1 MIKLFKVVLFIFA
14 TITLTS
20 KEELKETDFLS
31 NSRQLIYEG
40 IRSGEGY
47 FSQDGRYLIFQS
59 ERIDDNPFYQI
70 FMLDFETGDINQIS
84 NGTGKTTCAFI
95 QKDEKG
101 KILYS
106 STHLDPK
113 AKDKQKEEFDIRASS
128 TKRRYA
134 WDYDITMDIFVS
146 NFDGSNPKQLTSEIG
161 YDAEA
166 SFSPDGK
173 KILFASNRDGYNRKL
188 SEQEQKQLE
197 FDPSYFCELYIM
209 DSDGS
214 NLKRLTNQ
222 PGYDGGPFFSPDGK
236 RVIWRRFTP
245 DGHQADVFTMNIDG
259 TDLRQITGF
268 ESMSWAPYYHPSGE
282 YIAFASNKYG
292 YGNFEVF
299 IVDKLGEKE
308 PVRITNTEGFD
319 GLPVFHPEGE
329 KLVWTSSR
337 TSNGKAQLF
346 MANWNHKEA
355 LKALANAP
363 KRSSNKKVTN
373 TGAIKSDEISSKVKY
388 LSSDE
393 LEGRFTGSE
402 GIRLAADFIVS
413 DLKQFDLKPLK
424 GFSDFRVPFEYTSDI
439 SISKSDNFISTV
451 SSTGNETKLIP
462 GSEFMPLAS
471 TDNGDFNSDLIFAGF
486 GIKTNED
493 SELKFNS
500 FADLDVKD
508 KIVMMLD
515 DMPSNLDN
523 DQQKALT
530 RYSSRM
536 YKTLTARELGAEGII
551 FISERSKI
559 TKPKDIRMNIKS
571 GMYLAEITETAAGRL
586 LNTDFTKIKEKVDN
600 YNPHEKSSFDP
611 KLSIKGNFKVE
622 KVQSTDNNIVGVVY
636 ADNSDEYV
644 VIGGHYDHLGYGDGG
659 SLADDEHSN
668 QIHNGAD
675 DNASGTTVVMELA
688 EYYAQ
693 LKKDNPKA
701 IKKNLVFA
709 FWSGEELGLLGSSEF
724 MDEVEEKGLKFH
736 SYLNYDMVGMLKDN
750 KLSMQGAGSAENWRK
765 LIEKKNILA
774 GFNIGISDDPYLPTD
789 ATSFYKKG
797 IPVIAFFTNL
807 HDNYHRPS
815 DDVENLNIDG
825 MERIAKFSTK
835 IIDEIQTGKTEIQYK
850 KVEMSSKTNV
860 RGFAVY
866 LGTIPDYV
874 ADVEGVKLS
883 GVRGGGPAE
892 KAGLKAEDIIV
903 QLGDT
908 EIKNIYDY
916 TNVLADLKAGLE
928 YRIDIERDGKL
939 VSLTIIPGSK

>member
-1 MIKLFKVVLFIFA
+1 MKNLIGISLLALFSIGLAAKD
-14 TITLTS
+14 
-20 KEELKETDFLS
+20 LKETDFLS

-40 IRSGEGY
+40 ARSGEGY

-95 QKDEKG
+95 QNSNNG
-101 KILYS
+101 KVLYS
-106 STHLDPK
+106 STHLDPQ
-113 AKDKQKEEFDIRASS
+113 AKDKQKEEFEIRASS

-134 WDYDITMDIFVS
+134 WDYDITMDVFIAD
-146 NFDGSNPKQLTSEIG
+146 FDGQYPKQLTKEEG

-173 KILFASNRDGYNRKL
+173 KILFASNRSAYNREL
-188 SEQEQKQLE
+188 SEKEQKQLE

-209 DSDGS
+209 DADGS
-214 NLKRLTNQ
+214 NVKRLTDN

-236 RVIWRRFTP
+236 KVIWRRFTS
-245 DGHQADVFTMNIDG
+245 DGHQADVFTMNLDG
-259 TDLRQITGF
+259 TDLRQITSF
-268 ESMSWAPYYHPSGE
+268 ESMSWAPYFHPSGE

-308 PVRITNTEGFD
+308 PVRVTNTDGFD
-319 GLPVFHPEGE
+319 GLPVFSPDGD
-329 KLVWTSSR
+329 KLVWTSGR

-346 MANWNHKEA
+346 MADWNHKAALEA
-355 LKALANAP
+355 LKNAP
-363 KRSSNKKVTN
+363 KRENKKKVTN
-373 TGAIKSDEISSKVKY
+373 TGSIKAEEIEAKVRY

-413 DLKQFDLKPLK
+413 DLEQFDLKPLK
-424 GFSDFRVPFEYTSDI
+424 GFDNFRIPFEYTSDI
-439 SISKSDNFISTV
+439 EISKSENYISTI
-451 SSTGNETKLIP
+451 SSSGKENKLLA
-462 GSEFMPLAS
+462 GTDFMPLAS
-471 TDNGDFNSDLIFAGF
+471 TDNGQFEEDVIFAGF
-486 GIKTNED
+486 GIKTTDESD
-493 SELKFNS
+493 FQMNS
-500 FADLDVKD
+500 YADLDVKD
-508 KIVMMLD
+508 KFVMVLD
-515 DMPSNLDN
+515 DMPSNLDEE
-523 DQQKALT
+523 QQKSLT

-536 YKTLTARELGAEGII
+536 YKTLTARELGAAGII
-551 FISERSKI
+551 FISERTKI
-559 TKPKDIRMNIKS
+559 TKPKDVRMNIKS
-571 GMYLAEITETAAGRL
+571 GMYLAEITESAAGRL
-586 LNTDFTKIKEKVDN
+586 LDTDFSKIKDKVDN

-611 KLSIKGNFKVE
+611 KLKISGNYSVE
-622 KVQSTDNNIVGVVY
+622 KVKSSDNNIVGVVY
-636 ADNSDEYV
+636 AENSDEYIV
-644 VIGGHYDHLGYGDGG
+644 MGGHYDHLGYGEGG
-659 SLADDEHSN
+659 SLADGESIHN
-668 QIHNGAD
+668 IHNGAD

-724 MDEVEEKGLKFH
+724 MEQAEDKGLKFH
-736 SYLNYDMVGMLKDN
+736 SYLNYDMVGMLTDN

-765 LIEKKNILA
+765 LIEKKNIIA
-774 GFNIGISDDPYLPTD
+774 GFNIGVTDDPYLPTD

-797 IPVIAFFTNL
+797 VPVIAFFTNL
-807 HDNYHRPS
+807 HDNYHRPT
-815 DDVENLNIDG
+815 DDVENLNIEG

-835 IIDEIQTGKTEIQYK
+835 IIDEIQSGKTEITYK
-850 KVEMSSKTNV
+850 KVEMAEQTNV

-874 ADVEGVKLS
+874 AEVEGVKLT
-883 GVRGGGPAE
+883 GVRSGGPADE
-892 KAGLKAEDIIV
+892 AGLQAEDIIV
-903 QLGDT
+903 HLGDKS
-908 EIKNIYDY
+908 IKNIYDY
-916 TNVLADLKAGLE
+916 TNVLADLKAGLK
-928 YRIDIERDGKL
+928 YKIDVKRGDEII
-939 VSLTIIPGSK
+939 SLTIIPGSK

>member
-1 MIKLFKVVLFIFA
+1 MKNLIGISLLALFSIGLAAKD
-14 TITLTS
+14 
-20 KEELKETDFLS
+20 LKETDFLS

-40 IRSGEGY
+40 ARSGEGY

-95 QKDEKG
+95 QNSNNG
-101 KILYS
+101 KVLYS
-106 STHLDPK
+106 STHLDPQ
-113 AKDKQKEEFDIRASS
+113 AKDKQKEEFEIRASS

-134 WDYDITMDIFVS
+134 WDYDITMDVFIAD
-146 NFDGSNPKQLTSEIG
+146 FDGQYPKQLTKEEG

-173 KILFASNRDGYNRKL
+173 KILFASNRSAYNREL
-188 SEQEQKQLE
+188 SEKEQKQLE

-209 DSDGS
+209 DADGS
-214 NLKRLTNQ
+214 NVKRLTDN

-236 RVIWRRFTP
+236 KVIWRRFTS
-245 DGHQADVFTMNIDG
+245 DGHQADVFTMNLDG
-259 TDLRQITGF
+259 TDLRQITSF
-268 ESMSWAPYYHPSGE
+268 ESMSWAPYFHPSGE

-308 PVRITNTEGFD
+308 PVRVTNTDGFD
-319 GLPVFHPEGE
+319 GLPVFSPDGD
-329 KLVWTSSR
+329 KLVWTSGR

-346 MANWNHKEA
+346 MADWNHKAALEA
-355 LKALANAP
+355 LKNAP
-363 KRSSNKKVTN
+363 KRENKKKVTN
-373 TGAIKSDEISSKVKY
+373 TGSIKAEEIEAKVRY

-413 DLKQFDLKPLK
+413 DLEQFDLKPLK
-424 GFSDFRVPFEYTSDI
+424 GFDNFRIPFEYTSDI
-439 SISKSDNFISTV
+439 EISKSENYISTI
-451 SSTGNETKLIP
+451 SSTGKENKLVA
-462 GSEFMPLAS
+462 GTDFMPLAS
-471 TDNGDFNSDLIFAGF
+471 TDNGQFEEDVIFAGF
-486 GIKTNED
+486 GIKTTDESD
-493 SELKFNS
+493 FQMNS
-500 FADLDVKD
+500 YADLDVKD
-508 KIVMMLD
+508 KFVMVLD
-515 DMPSNLDN
+515 DMPSNLDEE
-523 DQQKALT
+523 QQKSLT

-536 YKTLTARELGAEGII
+536 YKTLTARELGAAGII
-551 FISERSKI
+551 FISERTKI
-559 TKPKDIRMNIKS
+559 TKPKDVRMNIKS
-571 GMYLAEITETAAGRL
+571 GMYLAEITESAAGRL
-586 LNTDFTKIKEKVDN
+586 LDTDFSKIKDKVDN

-611 KLSIKGNFKVE
+611 KLKISGNYSVE
-622 KVQSTDNNIVGVVY
+622 KVKSSDNNIVGVVY
-636 ADNSDEYV
+636 AENSDEYIV
-644 VIGGHYDHLGYGDGG
+644 MGGHYDHLGYGEGG
-659 SLADDEHSN
+659 SLADGESIHN
-668 QIHNGAD
+668 IHNGAD

-724 MDEVEEKGLKFH
+724 MDQAEDKGIKFH
-736 SYLNYDMVGMLKDN
+736 SYLNYDMVGMLTDN

-765 LIEKKNILA
+765 LIEKKNIIA
-774 GFNIGISDDPYLPTD
+774 GFNIGVTDDPYLPTD

-797 IPVIAFFTNL
+797 VPVIAFFTNL
-807 HDNYHRPS
+807 HDNYHRPT
-815 DDVENLNIDG
+815 DDVENLNIEG

-835 IIDEIQTGKTEIQYK
+835 IIDEIQSGKTEITYK
-850 KVEMSSKTNV
+850 KVEMAEQTNV

-874 ADVEGVKLS
+874 AEVEGVKLT
-883 GVRGGGPAE
+883 GVRSGGPADE
-892 KAGLKAEDIIV
+892 AGLKAEDIIV
-903 QLGDT
+903 HLGDKS
-908 EIKNIYDY
+908 IKNIYDY
-916 TNVLADLKAGLE
+916 TNVLADLKAGLK
-928 YRIDIERDGKL
+928 YKIDVKRGDEII
-939 VSLTIIPGSK
+939 SLTIIPGSK

>member
-1 MIKLFKVVLFIFA
+1 MIKLFSIIILGLA
-14 TITLTS
+14 ALTLTA
-20 KEELKETDFLS
+20 KEEANEKDFLS

-47 FSQDGRYLIFQS
+47 FSQSGQYLIFQS
-59 ERIDDNPFYQI
+59 ERLDDNPFYQI

-95 QKDEKG
+95 QKNEKG

-113 AKDKQKEEFDIRASS
+113 AKEKQQEEFDLRASS
-128 TKRRYA
+128 NKRRYA
-134 WDYDITMDIFVS
+134 WDYDETMDIFIAD
-146 NFDGSNPKQLTSEIG
+146 FDGSNPEQITKAKG

-166 SFSPDGK
+166 SFSPDGS
-173 KILFASNRDGYNRKL
+173 KIVFASNRDGYNRKL
-188 SEQEQKQLE
+188 DDKEQKQLE

-214 NLKRLTNQ
+214 NIKKLTNE

-236 RVIWRRFTP
+236 KVIWRRFTP

-259 TDLRQITGF
+259 TDLRQITSF
-268 ESMSWAPYYHPSGE
+268 ESMSWAPYFHPSGD

-292 YGNFEVF
+292 YGNFEIF
-299 IVDKLGEKE
+299 IVDNLGEKE
-308 PVRITNTEGFD
+308 PVRVTTTDGFD
-319 GLPVFHPEGE
+319 GLPVFHPDGN
-329 KLVWTSSR
+329 KIVWTSSR

-346 MANWNHKEA
+346 MANWNHKAA
-355 LKALANAP
+355 LKSLEKAP
-363 KRSSNKKVTN
+363 KRTSNIKVKN
-373 TGAIKSDEISSKVKY
+373 TGAIKSEEIHSKVKY

-424 GFSDFRVPFEYTSDI
+424 GFTDFRIPFNYTSDI
-439 SISKSDNFISTV
+439 SISDSDNYILTV
-451 SSTGNETKLIP
+451 STAGQENKLVP
-462 GSEFMPLAS
+462 GSDFMPLAS
-471 TDNGDFNSDLIFAGF
+471 SDNGDFNSDLIFAGF
-486 GIKTNED
+486 GIKTNDD
-493 SELKFNS
+493 SELKINS
-500 FADLDVKD
+500 FADLDIKG
-508 KIVMMLD
+508 KIVMLLD
-515 DMPSNLDN
+515 DMPSNLDS

-536 YKTLTARELGAEGII
+536 YKTLTARELGADGII

-559 TKPKDIRMNIKS
+559 TKPKDVRMNIKS
-571 GMYLAEITETAAGRL
+571 GMFLAEITESAAGKL
-586 LNTDFTKIKEKVDN
+586 LNTDFSMIKDKVDN

-611 KLSIKGNFKVE
+611 KMSIKGNIKVE

-636 ADNSDEYV
+636 AENSDEYV
-644 VIGGHYDHLGYGDGG
+644 VMGGHYDHLGYGDGG
-659 SLADDEHSN
+659 SLADDENTN

-693 LKKDNPKA
+693 LKKDNPNA

-825 MERIAKFSTK
+825 IERIAKFSTK
-835 IIDEIQTGKTEIQYK
+835 IIDEIQTGKTEIKYK
-850 KVEMSSKTNV
+850 KVEMTSQTNV

-874 ADVEGVKLS
+874 AEVEGVKLS
-883 GVRGGGPAE
+883 GVRGGGPAD
-892 KAGLKAEDIIV
+892 KAGLKSEDIIV
-903 QLGDT
+903 KLGDT

-928 YRIDIERDGKL
+928 YNIDVERDGK
-939 VSLTIIPGSK
+939 VISLTIIPGSK

>member
-1 MIKLFKVVLFIFA
+1 MKNIIRLALLVLLA
-14 TITLTS
+14 TSLIA
-20 KEELKETDFLS
+20 KEGLKESDFLS
-31 NSRQLIYEG
+31 NSRQLIFEG
-40 IRSGEGY
+40 ARSGEGY

-95 QKDEKG
+95 QKSDKG
-101 KILYS
+101 KVLYS

-113 AKDKQKEEFDIRASS
+113 AKEKQKEEFDIRASS

-134 WDYDITMDIFVS
+134 WDYDETMDVFIAD
-146 NFDGSNPKQLTSEIG
+146 FDGKNPKQLTKEKG

-173 KILFASNRDGYNRKL
+173 KILFASNRSAYNRKL
-188 SEQEQKQLE
+188 NEKEQKQLE

-209 DSDGS
+209 DADGS
-214 NLKRLTNQ
+214 NLKRLTDN

-236 RVIWRRFTP
+236 KVIWRRFTP

-259 TDLRQITGF
+259 TDLRQITSF
-268 ESMSWAPYYHPSGE
+268 ESMSWAPYFHPSGE

-308 PVRITNTEGFD
+308 PVRVTTTDGFD
-319 GLPVFHPEGE
+319 GLPVFHPEGD
-329 KLVWTSSR
+329 KLVWTSGR

-346 MANWNHKEA
+346 MASWNHKAALEA
-355 LKALANAP
+355 LKNAP
-363 KRSSNKKVTN
+363 KRESKKKVTN
-373 TGAIKSDEISSKVKY
+373 TGAIKSEELEAKVRY

-413 DLKQFDLKPLK
+413 NLKKFDLKPLK
-424 GFSDFRVPFEYTSDI
+424 GFDDLRIPFEYTSDI
-439 SISKSDNFISTV
+439 EISKADNNLSTIST
-451 SSTGNETKLIP
+451 SGKETKLVA
-462 GSEFMPLAS
+462 GDDFMPLAS
-471 TDNGDFNSDLIFAGF
+471 TDNGNFGTNLIFAGF
-486 GIKTNED
+486 GIKTSSDAEFQMNSY
-493 SELKFNS
+493 SEL
-500 FADLDVKD
+500 DVEG
-508 KIVMMLD
+508 KIVMVLD
-515 DMPSNLDN
+515 DMPSNLDEE
-523 DQQKALT
+523 QQKSLT

-536 YKTLTARELGAEGII
+536 YKTLTARELGAVGVI
-551 FISERSKI
+551 FITERAKI
-559 TKPKDIRMNIKS
+559 TKPKDVRINIKS
-571 GMYLAEITETAAGRL
+571 GLFLSEITEVAAGKL
-586 LNTDFTKIKEKVDN
+586 LDTDFSKIKDKVDN

-611 KLSIKGNFKVE
+611 KISIEGNYYVE
-622 KVQSTDNNIVGVVY
+622 KVRSTDNNIVGVVY
-636 ADNSDEYV
+636 AENSDEYV
-644 VIGGHYDHLGYGDGG
+644 VMGGHYDHLGYGEGG
-659 SLADDEHSN
+659 SLADGESIHN
-668 QIHNGAD
+668 IHNGAD
-675 DNASGTTVVMELA
+675 DNASGTAVVMELA

-724 MDEVEEKGLKFH
+724 MDQVEEKGLKFH
-736 SYLNYDMVGMLKDN
+736 SYLNYDMVGMLTDN

-765 LIEKKNILA
+765 LIEKKNIIA
-774 GFNIGISDDPYLPTD
+774 GFNIGVSDDPYLPTD

-807 HDNYHRPS
+807 HDNYHRPT
-815 DDVENLNIDG
+815 DDIENLNIDG

-835 IIDEIQTGKTEIQYK
+835 IIDEIQSGKTEITYK
-850 KVEMSSKTNV
+850 KVEMAEQTNV

-874 ADVEGVKLS
+874 AEVEGVKLT
-883 GVRGGGPAE
+883 GVRSGGPADE
-892 KAGLKAEDIIV
+892 AGLQAEDIIV
-903 QLGDT
+903 HLGDRA
-908 EIKNIYDY
+908 IKNIYDY
-916 TNVLADLKAGLE
+916 TNVLADLKAGLK
-928 YRIDIERDGKL
+928 YKIDVKRGDEII
-939 VSLTIIPGSK
+939 SLTIIPGSK